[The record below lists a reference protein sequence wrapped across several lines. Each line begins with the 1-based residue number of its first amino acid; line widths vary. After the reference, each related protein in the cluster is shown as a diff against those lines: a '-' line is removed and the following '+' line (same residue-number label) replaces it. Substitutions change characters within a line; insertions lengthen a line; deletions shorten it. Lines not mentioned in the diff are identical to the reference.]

1 VAWRCVQEETKKVV
15 AMAHTSVV
23 DVGKQ
28 KPAAQAKTQVL
39 PGGTMLVPVP
49 PVPFAS
55 MELPTM
61 LSRGVSEVRLVLWQ
75 Y

>member
-1 VAWRCVQEETKKVV
+1 
-15 AMAHTSVV
+15 MAHTSVV

-28 KPAAQAKTQVL
+28 KPAAQAKTQML
-39 PGGTMLVPVP
+39 PEGAMLVPVP

-61 LSRGVSEVRLVLWQ
+61 LPRGVSEVRLVLWQ